1 MILISKKKK
10 FIKRNIKYRLKPK
23 RFYNEILVI
32 KKEENHKL
40 FVFLLDTSLL
50 LKNKTDFELIV
61 KVPNNKQ
68 DCYKIDGDEFAHG
81 GYECNKQTGTWSNE
95 CRAYYCDIGYY
106 FDTYQKKCIK
116 DACANNEGGEQSD
129 KGGLKTWH
137 IVLIS
142 IGSVLVVVVVVII
155 IWKFVI
161 SKKKNDINNI
171 GPLIG
176 KNDENIKELSEKN

>member
-1 MILISKKKK
+1 MSNPVDEIVSIFEKYDDSLYKDFIREGKAIFSK
-10 FIKRNIKYRLKPK
+10 
-23 RFYNEILVI
+23 YNNNTCN
-32 KKEENHKL
+32 KNN
-40 FVFLLDTSLL
+40 LL
-50 LKNKTDFELIV
+50 LV
-61 KVPNNKQ
+61 KDPNNKQ

-81 GYECNKQTGTWSNE
+81 GYECNNQTGTWSNE

-142 IGSVLVVVVVVII
+142 IGSVLVVVVVVLI
-155 IWKFVI
+155 IWKFII

-176 KNDENIKELSEKN
+176 KNDENMKELS